1 MANCCVSQE
10 PDAASLSFVHDAV
23 AAAEVLERFCMS
35 VTDAI
40 LQSGSPDTL
49 LEAVVPASLVS
60 A

>member
-1 MANCCVSQE
+1 
-10 PDAASLSFVHDAV
+10 VHDAV

-35 VTDAI
+35 VTEAI
-40 LQSGSPDTL
+40 QQSPSHGGSPDTL